1 MGSFGNFVVGLVAG
15 AVAGAVVVM
24 FTTPKSGNQT
34 RSDLIALWNNA
45 INTGKQEAQR
55 RENELWAE
63 FNSRVATPAGV
74 PPVV

>member
-1 MGSFGNFVVGLVAG
+1 
-15 AVAGAVVVM
+15 M

-34 RSDLIALWNNA
+34 RSDLTTLWNNA
-45 INTGKQEAQR
+45 INTGKQVAQR

-74 PPVV
+74 PPVI

>member
-1 MGSFGNFVVGLVAG
+1 MGSFGNFVAGLVAG
-15 AVAGAVVVM
+15 AVVGVAIVV

-34 RSDLIALWNNA
+34 RSDLVALWNNA

-55 RENELWAE
+55 REDEMWAE

-74 PPVV
+74 PPVI